1 MRTYKYKRIKRRKI
15 HRKSRVRR
23 IQRGGSENIIYVFWT
38 GTNEMSQARKEC
50 LENLKEVS
58 ECKVILVG
66 PENLKEYL
74 QPEHP
79 LHESYEYLSETHKAD
94 YLRTYFM
101 NFLGGGYSDI
111 KRTTGSWKKSF
122 DDLKNSDKWLCGY
135 KEIAGG
141 VAYKPLHDKHEELIG
156 NGAYIC
162 KKDTPLTNEW
172 YNDMIAL
179 LDSKLS
185 DLKLYPAKSP
195 QDKYESGS
203 GYPIGWNEMLGRI
216 FHKVCYKYK
225 DKLMNTLPI
234 SIFKDYR

>member
-1 MRTYKYKRIKRRKI
+1 MKTYKYKRIKRRKI
-15 HRKSRVRR
+15 NRKSRIRR
-23 IQRGGSENIIYVFWT
+23 IQRGGNENSIYVFWT
-38 GTNEMSQARKEC
+38 GTNQMSPARKEC
-50 LENLKEVS
+50 LENLKHVS

-122 DDLKNSDKWLCGY
+122 DDLKNSDKWVCGY
-135 KEIAGG
+135 KEVAGG

-162 KKDTPLTNEW
+162 KKNTTLTNEW
-172 YNDMIAL
+172 YDSMIAL
-179 LDSKLS
+179 LDSKLN
-185 DLKLYPAKSP
+185 DLKLHPAKNP
-195 QDKYESGS
+195 QDKHESGS
-203 GYPIGWNEMLGRI
+203 GYPIEWNEMLGRI